1 MQRRTLLALTTA
13 LLSSGLS
20 FVTLPTTANAGPV
33 ACGAQLPA
41 KLLGGNIK
49 YANAQIVPANTAPGP
64 QFNNFTGTAPSTAK
78 VPVSYC
84 LVVLSYSST
93 PANDP
98 TPQNI
103 TIYVGLPLNSM
114 DGGVTGSTV
123 NPPNNFTTVEGNWNG
138 RTEGQGGGGCTGN
151 TNVNS
156 AGAVANGFVGSGT
169 DGGHGSPTNDP
180 GNTCQQG
187 VLKPRPTEHPVY
199 PDWVYNGP
207 QQEILW
213 SKKVAEL
220 YYGKAPKYNYWNG
233 CSTGGHQG
241 YALAQTLAG
250 ELDGILANAPAM
262 YWTRF
267 QTAQMW
273 GQIAMYDIAQEVI
286 AARETCGRAKRG
298 DRRVRQKRRC
308 GRRHYRRPAD
318 LHVQCKSQCLRS
330 AGRAGGS
337 ELSDPN
343 GSQCGQCH
351 VGRPAQRFRQEN
363 LVPDRSRHRL
373 LLFWDGNVPFALAP
387 VQFGWDLENPAYYN
401 AGAFPISLSWLLG
414 KRRAEFDGIG
424 SGYRDNLRGRRAG
437 WVE

>member
-20 FVTLPTTANAGPV
+20 FAALPTTANAAAGGM
-33 ACGAQLPA
+33 CAQLPA

-64 QFNNFTGTAPSTAK
+64 QFNNFTGRPPSTAK
-78 VPVSYC
+78 VPVTYC

-151 TNVNS
+151 NNVNS
-156 AGAVANGFVGSGT
+156 AGAVVNGFVGSGT
-169 DGGHGSPTNDP
+169 DGGHGGPTNDP

-187 VLKPRPTEHPVY
+187 VLSLGQLNFQY
-199 PDWVYNGP
+199 IQDWVYNGP

-213 SKKVAEL
+213 SKKVAKL

-273 GQIAMYDIAQEVI
+273 GQIAMYDIAQGGDCGRPAKLAAVQNAAI
-286 AARETCGRAKRG
+286 AACDKNDG
-298 DRRVRQKRRC
+298 VH
-308 GRRHYRRPAD
+308 RRHYRRPAD

-343 GSQCGQCH
+343 GSRCSQCH

-373 LLFWDGNVPFALAP
+373 P
-387 VQFGWDLENPAYYN
+387 VLGWKRAVWARP
-401 AGAFPISLSWLLG
+401 GAVWM
-414 KRRAEFDGIG
+414 G
-424 SGYRDNLRGRRAG
+424 SGKSGLLQRRRFPELLILASG
-437 WVE
+437 ETSR